1 MNACLLPQIQAAIR
15 DCLHVAKT
23 ERYQGIG
30 EIADAM
36 QVSRDVL
43 YKWAQTGRIPATEI
57 PSFERACADVA
68 LTRCLVA
75 AQGYLLVPVAI
86 DAPVD
91 QLRLAQVHQHVA
103 EAMLAAVE
111 VDNNAV
117 AAGAAVRSITKAINS
132 LAALRHLYA
141 QVKP

>member
-1 MNACLLPQIQAAIR
+1 MIACLLPQVQAAIR
-15 DCLHVAKT
+15 ACLHVAKT

-68 LTRCLVA
+68 LTRCLAA

-117 AAGAAVRSITKAINS
+117 AAVRSITKAINS